1 MTANTKPESVL
12 CRSLTAAVVVSESG
26 ERWRS
31 EELNNHIRVFNDIIN
46 TLVIVTQGYID
57 TANQTS
63 LQMAKRSIQR
73 VSKNVHVYISTCSN
87 QSFFLVVALVLS
99 CLMLL

>member
-1 MTANTKPESVL
+1 MRTLLIN
-12 CRSLTAAVVVSESG
+12 AVVVSESG

-57 TANQTS
+57 TGNQTS

-73 VSKNVHVYISTCSN
+73 VSKNVHVYNSIISN